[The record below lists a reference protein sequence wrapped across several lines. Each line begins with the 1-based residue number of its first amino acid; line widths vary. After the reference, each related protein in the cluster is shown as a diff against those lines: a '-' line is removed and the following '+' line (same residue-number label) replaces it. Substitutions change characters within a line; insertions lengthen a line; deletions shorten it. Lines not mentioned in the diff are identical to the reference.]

1 MQPWQV
7 VLSIIIYI
15 ASGLIL
21 SFVSDSIVKKKGYD
35 EKTFFFVGL
44 FFNVFG
50 FIGAC
55 ALPDKFAT
63 DVMTDELKKLN
74 KQFDAFLKYVEGDD
88 DYGYEEP
95 YVNSNENYNRYEPT
109 YKKEEA
115 PQPKKTKSDAESLS
129 SMFSSQIYNRPS
141 PAPVKKPINSDNGR
155 RGEIRIESVSHS
167 HGSIRYNNGE
177 LTCSVCGA
185 NVKLNDTSCPHCG
198 AKFEASPDSGGL
210 GYVKNINL

>member
-1 MQPWQV
+1 MEPWAI
-7 VLSIIIYI
+7 VLSIIIYV
-15 ASGLIL
+15 ASGLVL
-21 SFVSDSIVKKKGYD
+21 SFVSDSIAKKKGYD
-35 EKTFFFVGL
+35 EKTFFFIGL

-63 DVMTDELKKLN
+63 DVMTGELKKLN
-74 KQFDAFLKYVEGDD
+74 KQFDAFLKYVEGDEEET
-88 DYGYEEP
+88 YEEP
-95 YVNSNENYNRYEPT
+95 YRGGYEPV
-109 YKKEEA
+109 YEKEEA
-115 PQPKKTKSDAESLS
+115 PVSRSVKNAKSDAESLS

-141 PAPVKKPINSDNGR
+141 PAPAKKPVPENNR
-155 RGEIRIESVSHS
+155 RGEIRIESTSHS
-167 HGSIRYNNGE
+167 HASIRYNNGE

-185 NVKLNDTSCPHCG
+185 KVKLNDTSCPHCG